1 MNHNKEDEA
10 GYNEAPKFGPSEGNP
25 PKLEY
30 REEYV
35 FDNKEVDI
43 TLPSAELSDI
53 ADLKYFFHKYLFSV
67 ERGRPNQ
74 RMANNLKTFI
84 DIIQVKNLTNENG
97 K

>member
-1 MNHNKEDEA
+1 MNHNKINES

-30 REEYV
+30 QEEYV

-43 TLPSAELSDI
+43 SLPDAGLSDI
-53 ADLKYFFHKYLFSV
+53 DSLKYFFDKYLFSV

-74 RMANNLKTFI
+74 NLANILKLWI
-84 DIIQVKNLTNENG
+84 DVIEIKNLTNE
-97 K
+97 